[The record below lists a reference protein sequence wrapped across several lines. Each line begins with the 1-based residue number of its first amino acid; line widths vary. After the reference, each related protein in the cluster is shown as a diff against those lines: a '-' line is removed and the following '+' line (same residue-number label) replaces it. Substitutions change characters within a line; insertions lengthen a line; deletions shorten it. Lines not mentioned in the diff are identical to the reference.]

1 MALAP
6 WRSRMPPDQDNPAS
20 ANDQTFVGE
29 TAEHSPGGARVGHAS
44 LMRPERPL
52 PTLPFAVM
60 PLRRSPNDAAA
71 IVAA

>member
-1 MALAP
+1 MKHP
-6 WRSRMPPDQDNPAS
+6 
-20 ANDQTFVGE
+20 
-29 TAEHSPGGARVGHAS
+29 PGGARVGHAS